1 VEPLAGL
8 EFRRAAAPTEL
19 GHGVSFPALCVVGQG
34 SKELLLGGTRY
45 RYDPAHYLI
54 TTAELPIA
62 SRITEA
68 SPERPYLRVLLKLDP
83 ALVGAVIVEAGQ
95 LAPRSPSAV
104 PAINVSP
111 LDAGLLDAVVR
122 LVRLVDCPTEARVL
136 APLITWEIVFRLLLG
151 EGLDA
156 ASAGLRVGYS
166 NAAHFT
172 REGQATVWRA
182 ADARCR
188 TAAGR
193 RQGTGRVVSR
203 VGAGSDSTQRKGD
216 GVCLRGKPARPFSGR
231 HPGPPA

>member
-45 RYDPAHYLI
+45 RY
-54 TTAELPIA
+54 
-62 SRITEA
+62 
-68 SPERPYLRVLLKLDP
+68 DP

-136 APLITWEIVFRLLLG
+136 APLITREIVFRLLLG

-203 VGAGSDSTQRKGD
+203 VGAGSDSTQRKGG
-216 GVCLRGKPARPFSGR
+216 GVCLRGKPAHPFSGR